1 MLLTLD
7 ISMVKLNIVI
17 ILQAILKVQYEEKE
31 RHLKTTFKQGLKW
44 YWEKNIQPKS
54 FAGGKMYQS
63 DSKQTNFPFNFCL
76 FDNEEGPYD
85 VTLTDTLKYR
95 SNVLNLFRR

>member
-1 MLLTLD
+1 
-7 ISMVKLNIVI
+7 
-17 ILQAILKVQYEEKE
+17 
-31 RHLKTTFKQGLKW
+31 
-44 YWEKNIQPKS
+44 
-54 FAGGKMYQS
+54 MYQS